1 MGPLTRRAASAR
13 DATFARLDA
22 PLLAALRAMG
32 DGSGGGSSDED
43 DNEGDEDDED
53 DSGGLPRAFVPLA
66 RGMPPLSRQLLL
78 LAADPAGV
86 SPAALLDELRLS
98 PAKRAAAERGG
109 CRGGGGGD
117 DGDGGDGGDGD
128 AVLVQR
134 GVLPPA
140 ACARLRRAVDAQRR
154 SAADSVD
161 GGPEEQLNLGAAEL
175 RTLVADEGALARLWR
190 LPALLR
196 PRGSGGGNRTTWGAL
211 AAAPAEDAR
220 IFVRRYSARGRPWNP
235 FHVDGSAVTLNVA
248 LSDDGVGEAAGVAA
262 AAAAAG
268 AGGRL
273 LGGRL
278 LACVRGAVRALG
290 PRREG
295 EATVHSSQLLHGV
308 SRMLRGSA
316 PRYALIVFVG
326 SSEAV
331 AAAAISTV
339 GGTAAGAAEEDER
352 REGAALAALMADT
365 AVLARCA
372 AAFGGGGGGGG
383 AKAAAALRASFVVLQ
398 RAAPGRL
405 ELGRAAWRVVRTYAA
420 PHLLPC
426 RIREALELADAP
438 CWSLRQL
445 VRAAAAASV
454 SAARTT

>member
-1 MGPLTRRAASAR
+1 
-13 DATFARLDA
+13 
-22 PLLAALRAMG
+22 
-32 DGSGGGSSDED
+32 
-43 DNEGDEDDED
+43 
-53 DSGGLPRAFVPLA
+53 
-66 RGMPPLSRQLLL
+66 
-78 LAADPAGV
+78 
-86 SPAALLDELRLS
+86 
-98 PAKRAAAERGG
+98 
-109 CRGGGGGD
+109 
-117 DGDGGDGGDGD
+117 
-128 AVLVQR
+128 
-134 GVLPPA
+134 
-140 ACARLRRAVDAQRR
+140 
-154 SAADSVD
+154 
-161 GGPEEQLNLGAAEL
+161 
-175 RTLVADEGALARLWR
+175 
-190 LPALLR
+190 
-196 PRGSGGGNRTTWGAL
+196 
-211 AAAPAEDAR
+211 
-220 IFVRRYSARGRPWNP
+220 
-235 FHVDGSAVTLNVA
+235 
-248 LSDDGVGEAAGVAA
+248 
-262 AAAAAG
+262 
-268 AGGRL
+268 
-273 LGGRL
+273 
-278 LACVRGAVRALG
+278 
-290 PRREG
+290 
-295 EATVHSSQLLHGV
+295 
-308 SRMLRGSA
+308 MLRGSA

-372 AAFGGGGGGGG
+372 AAFGGGGGGAGAGG